1 MNLPRLAI
9 NNAQF
14 FITVFTL
21 LVLVG
26 VLSYLNM
33 PRSEDPQFDLPVTLI
48 EVVYPGAS
56 PSDIETLVVDPLEQE
71 ITEIENIKK
80 IEAKINNGAVRI
92 TIDFMYGTDAEAAF
106 NKVKQAVSTVQPN
119 LPSGIAQLLVL
130 KATPSSVA
138 IMQLALWSEPT
149 NYKSMEIHAKR
160 LEKRLETITSVRKA
174 SIWGYPRQI
183 VAVDINLAQLKHYGL
198 AVNDISQI
206 LQGRAQNI
214 TPGFVDAT
222 TRRFNVKA
230 SGNFTQLSDIENTII
245 SNHTIINANGILK
258 VKDIATVSFAD
269 AEPSY
274 LAYYDDVPAIFVTIE
289 QREKTNIFA
298 LTELVNKELETFQK
312 SLPSE
317 IKLAKIFQQ
326 ADSVNVRV
334 NGFFDNLT
342 QGLIIVGLM
351 ALLFLG
357 IREALVVIL
366 AIPVS
371 FLMAIGWL
379 DFSGYGLQQMS
390 IVGLI
395 IALGLLVDNAIVV
408 TESIHREH
416 KLNRDI
422 KQAAALGTGEV
433 AWAIASGTVTTMLAF
448 LPMLMIQSDTG
459 DFIRSMPVTVV
470 LVLLASLLVAL
481 TLTPL
486 LASKLLLVNDETVQ
500 SKKKKLKTLQ
510 HFVNRFAE
518 RSYTKLLTILMRFKL
533 VVIVTSLIALLGMF
547 SLFSQV
553 GVSLF
558 PKAEKPMLLISVTT
572 PANSSLAYTDKVL
585 QQVRQHVQQYELVGK
600 VALNVGNSNPR
611 IYYNEVPKRGMSRY
625 GQALLVLT
633 EYQADEVTA
642 LVKTLRKDFGLWQQ
656 ADITVKEFT
665 QGPVTD
671 QVIAIRLISE
681 SLTDLEQV
689 ANDLADKMRQIQ
701 GVVNIDN
708 PIGLANTE
716 LALTI
721 DYQQASLSGVSVD
734 KLDKTISTL
743 LSGMQVGQFN
753 DVNGEDYPILV
764 RKEKPTIDS
773 LSAIEI
779 SNSQGM
785 AIPLEQLAVME
796 LKKGGSDFFHY
807 QKLRMAK
814 VSADVETGYSV
825 GDLTG
830 QLVEYLEQYDLPS
843 GLYFAL
849 GGEEESRQKN
859 FAGLTQVMLITAMG
873 IFAVLVLQF
882 KSILQPMIIFSS
894 IPFAMAGS
902 IIGLYLTGLSFSM
915 MAFVGLISL
924 FGIVV
929 NNAIILIDS
938 ANNNLNKGMDI
949 RSAVLKASSV
959 RFTPILLTTLTTIGG
974 LVPLTLFGGSL
985 WQPLGV
991 VLISGLCISAISS
1004 FLLVPIL
1011 TELFTSNNK
1020 YQNKLDSLE
1029 ESKDKAIN

>member
-1 MNLPRLAI
+1 MKLPKLAI
-9 NNAQF
+9 DNAQF
-14 FITVFTL
+14 TITIFLL
-21 LVLVG
+21 LVLIG
-26 VLSYLNM
+26 VVSYLNM

-71 ITEIENIKK
+71 IADIENIKK
-80 IEAKINNGAVRI
+80 IEAKIHNGAVRI
-92 TIDFMYGTDAEAAF
+92 TIDFLYGTDAEAAF
-106 NKVKQAVSTVQPN
+106 NKVKQAVSTVRPS
-119 LPSGIAQLLVL
+119 LPEGIAELLVL

-149 NYKSMEIHAKR
+149 DYKVMELHAKL
-160 LEKRLETITSVRKA
+160 LEKRLETIASVRKA

-183 VAVDINLAQLKHYGL
+183 VAIDIDLALLKQYGL
-198 AVNDISQI
+198 AITDINQV

-214 TPGFVDAT
+214 TPGFVDAS
-222 TRRFNVKA
+222 TRRFNVKG
-230 SGNFTQLSDIENTII
+230 SGNFTQVVDIENTII
-245 SNHTIINANGILK
+245 GGVNNSSTHGVLK
-258 VKDIATVSFAD
+258 VKDIAKVSFAD

-274 LAYYDDVPAIFVTIE
+274 LAYFDDIPAIFITIE
-289 QREKTNIFA
+289 QREKTNIFV
-298 LTELVNKELETFQK
+298 LTEQINQEIVQFKQ
-312 SLPSE
+312 SLPGG
-317 IKLAKIFQQ
+317 IKLAKLFQQ

-342 QGLIIVGLM
+342 QGLVIVGLM

-366 AIPVS
+366 AIPIS

-408 TESIHREH
+408 TESIHREK
-416 KLNRDI
+416 KLGMDI
-422 KQAAALGTGEV
+422 NQAAASGTSKV
-433 AWAIASGTVTTMLAF
+433 AWAIASGTITTMLAF
-448 LPMLMIQSDTG
+448 LPMLMIQSNTG

-470 LVLLASLLVAL
+470 LVLMASLLVAL

-486 LASKLLLVNDETVQ
+486 LASKLLVVIEKD
-500 SKKKKLKTLQ
+500 KKPKGFKIPTLQ
-510 HFVNRFAE
+510 HYANRFAE
-518 RSYTKLLTILMRFKL
+518 KSYANALAILMRHKT
-533 VVIVTSLIALLGMF
+533 VVIVISLAALVAML
-547 SLFSQV
+547 SLFGQV

-558 PKAEKPMLLISVTT
+558 PKAEKPMLLVNVTT

-585 QQVRQHVQQYELVGK
+585 QQVREHVKQYDLVDK
-600 VALNVGNSNPR
+600 VALNIGNSNPR
-611 IYYNEVPKRGMSRY
+611 IYYNEVPKRGMIRY
-625 GQALLVLT
+625 GQALLVLKA
-633 EYQADEVTA
+633 YQADEVTA
-642 LVKTLRKDFGLWQQ
+642 LVQNLREDFNQWQQ
-656 ADITVKEFT
+656 AEITIKEFT

-671 QVIAIRLISE
+671 QVIAIRLLSE
-681 SLTDLEQV
+681 SIADLELV
-689 ANDLADKMRQIQ
+689 ANDLAAKMRQLTGI
-701 GVVNIDN
+701 VNIDN
-708 PIGLANTE
+708 PIGMANTE

-721 DYQQASLSGVSVD
+721 DYQQTALSGISVD
-734 KLDKTISTL
+734 RLDSTISTI
-743 LSGMQVGQFN
+743 LSGTSVGKFN

-764 RKEKPTIDS
+764 RQNHPNLES

-779 SNSQGM
+779 SNNQGV
-785 AIPLEQLAVME
+785 AIPLEQLATLE
-796 LKKGGSDFFHY
+796 LKKGDSDFFHY

-814 VSADVETGYSV
+814 VSADVATGYSV
-825 GDLTG
+825 GDLTK
-830 QLVEYLEQYDLPS
+830 QLVDYLEHYDLPA
-843 GLYFAL
+843 GMYFTL
-849 GGEEESRQKN
+849 GGEEESRQKT

-882 KSILQPMIIFSS
+882 KSIMQPLIIFSS

-938 ANNNLNKGMDI
+938 ANTNLRLGMDK
-949 RSAVLKASSV
+949 RSAVLKASAV
-959 RFTPILLTTLTTIGG
+959 RFTPILLTSLTTMGG
-974 LVPLTLFGGSL
+974 LIPLTLYGGSL

-991 VLISGLCISAISS
+991 VLISGLCVSALSS

-1011 TELFTSNNK
+1011 TEIFTPNSPKNTN
-1020 YQNKLDSLE
+1020 
-1029 ESKDKAIN
+1029 

>member
-1 MNLPRLAI
+1 MKLPRLAI
-9 NNAQF
+9 ENSQF
-14 FITVFTL
+14 TITVFLL

-26 VLSYLNM
+26 VISYLNM

-71 ITEIENIKK
+71 IAEIENIKK

-92 TIDFMYGTDAEAAF
+92 TIDFLYGTDAEASF
-106 NKVKQAVSTVQPN
+106 NKVKQAVSTVRPT
-119 LPSGIAQLLVL
+119 LPDGIANLLVL

-149 NYKSMEIHAKR
+149 DYKAMELHAKL
-160 LEKRLETITSVRKA
+160 LEKRLETIDSVRKA

-183 VAVDINLAQLKHYGL
+183 VAIDINLAQLKHYDL
-198 AVNDISQI
+198 AITDITQI
-206 LQGRAQNI
+206 LKGRAQNI
-214 TPGFVDAT
+214 TPGFVDAS

-230 SGNFTQLSDIENTII
+230 SGNFTEIEDIKNTII
-245 SNHTIINANGILK
+245 GGSKIANAKGVLK
-258 VKDIATVSFAD
+258 VKDIAKVTFSG

-274 LAYYDDVPAIFVTIE
+274 LAYFDDIPAIFITIE
-289 QREKTNIFA
+289 QREKTNIFV
-298 LTELVNKELETFQK
+298 LTEQINQEIDKFKQN
-312 SLPSE
+312 LPSD
-317 IKLAKIFQQ
+317 IKLAKLFQQ
-326 ADSVNVRV
+326 SDSVNVRV

-342 QGLIIVGLM
+342 QGLVIVGLM

-357 IREALVVIL
+357 FREALVVIL
-366 AIPVS
+366 AIPIS

-408 TESIHREH
+408 TESIHREK
-416 KLNRDI
+416 KLGKDI
-422 KQAAALGTGEV
+422 NQAAASGASKV
-433 AWAIASGTVTTMLAF
+433 AWAIASGTITTMLAF
-448 LPMLMIQSDTG
+448 LPMLSIQSNTG

-470 LVLLASLLVAL
+470 LVLFASLLVAL

-486 LASKLLLVNDETVQ
+486 LASKLLVVIEKGNKP
-500 SKKKKLKTLQ
+500 KKRKIQTLQ
-510 HFVNRFAE
+510 HYANVFSE
-518 RSYTKLLTILMRFKL
+518 KSYANTLTILMRHKTA
-533 VVIVTSLIALLGMF
+533 VIVVSLAILVSML
-547 SLFSQV
+547 SLFGKV

-558 PKAEKPMLLISVTT
+558 PKAEKPMLLINVTT
-572 PANSSLAYTDKVL
+572 PANSSLAYTDRVL
-585 QQVRQHVQQYELVGK
+585 QQVREHVKQYDLVDK
-600 VALNVGNSNPR
+600 VALNIGNSNPR
-611 IYYNEVPKRGMSRY
+611 IYYNEVPKRGMIRL
-625 GQALLVLT
+625 GQALLVLKA
-633 EYQADEVTA
+633 YQADEVNS
-642 LVKTLRKDFGLWQQ
+642 LVSRLREDFNQWQQ
-656 ADITVKEFT
+656 AEITVKEFT

-671 QVIAIRLISE
+671 QVIAIRLLSE
-681 SLTDLEQV
+681 SLADLEQV
-689 ANDLADKMRQIQ
+689 ANDLAAKMRKIQ
-701 GVVNIDN
+701 GVVNLDN
-708 PIGLANTE
+708 PIGMANTE

-721 DYQQASLSGVSVD
+721 DYQQAALSGVSVEQID
-734 KLDKTISTL
+734 TTISTI
-743 LSGMQVGQFN
+743 LSGANIGKFN
-753 DVNGEDYPILV
+753 DINGEDYPILV
-764 RKEKPTIDS
+764 RRDNPSIDS
-773 LSAIEI
+773 LAAIEV
-779 SNSQGM
+779 SNNQGV
-785 AIPLEQLAVME
+785 AIPLGQLATME

-825 GDLTG
+825 GEITQ
-830 QLVEYLEQYDLPS
+830 QLVTYLEQYDLPT
-843 GLYFAL
+843 GMYFTL
-849 GGEEESRQKN
+849 GGEEESRQKT

-938 ANNNLNKGMDI
+938 ANTNLRLGMDT
-949 RSAVLKASSV
+949 RQAVLKASSV
-959 RFTPILLTTLTTIGG
+959 RFTPILLTSLTTMGG
-974 LVPLTLFGGSL
+974 LIPLTLYGGSL

-991 VLISGLCISAISS
+991 VFISGLCVSAISS

-1011 TELFTSNNK
+1011 TELFTSERNTK
-1020 YQNKLDSLE
+1020 IAK
-1029 ESKDKAIN
+1029 